1 MLKSADM
8 LKLKNVALRAEA
20 DTNKARYKAAAATA
34 ERLRQVC
41 EAQAKLIDQ
50 LEKERYTGKLCGN
63 SARLG
68 RWVDEEGNRLP
79 WDEQEK
85 DCPHGSAYCSLC
97 GEWLTASD
105 EYHVV
110 GKYCPNC
117 GARME
122 KT

>member
-8 LKLKNVALRAEA
+8 LKLENVALRAEA
-20 DTNKARYKAAAATA
+20 DTNKARYKAATATA

-50 LEKERYTGKLCGN
+50 LEKERYTGKSCG
-63 SARLG
+63 SSVRLG

-85 DCPHGSAYCSLC
+85 D
-97 GEWLTASD
+97 
-105 EYHVV
+105 
-110 GKYCPNC
+110 
-117 GARME
+117 
-122 KT
+122 